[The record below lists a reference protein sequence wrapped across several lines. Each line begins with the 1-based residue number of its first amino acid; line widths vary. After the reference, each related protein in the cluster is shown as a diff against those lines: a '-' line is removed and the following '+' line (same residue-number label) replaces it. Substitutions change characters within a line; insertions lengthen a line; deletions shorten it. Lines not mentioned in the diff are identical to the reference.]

1 MYIKKITEGQD
12 GRNFESMRAN
22 LRKCYNFALVWH
34 ENALVFSQS
43 EARNFSGTLLP
54 F

>member
-22 LRKCYNFALVWH
+22 LHKCYNFALVWH